1 MGFEPIE
8 HDCVVAYVQW
18 LFSANDTKASANVV
32 AQTDGKRRKAFQVVV
47 GVGCTYGIVVDLD

>member
-18 LFSANDTKASANVV
+18 LFCANDTKASANVV
-32 AQTDGKRRKAFQVVV
+32 AQTDGNRRKAFKVFV
-47 GVGCTYGIVVDLD
+47 GAGCTYGIVVDVD

>member
-18 LFSANDTKASANVV
+18 LFCASDTKASANVV
-32 AQTDGKRRKAFQVVV
+32 AQTDGDRRKAFEAVA
-47 GVGCTYGIVVDLD
+47 GAGCT